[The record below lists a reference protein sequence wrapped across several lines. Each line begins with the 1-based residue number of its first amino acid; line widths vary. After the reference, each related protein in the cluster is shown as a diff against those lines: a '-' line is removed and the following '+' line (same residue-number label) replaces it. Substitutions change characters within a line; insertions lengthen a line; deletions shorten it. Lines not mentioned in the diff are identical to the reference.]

1 MKLLLVQADSYLTN
15 ETKEKI
21 KKDVTNAFRQG
32 FLVYDKGLH
41 VQVVEL
47 DDNATT
53 EPLFVMI
60 KSLQLYIFLMR
71 AFNHEESFKTLQRT
85 RMS

>member
-53 EPLFVMI
+53 EPLFCDDQKFTTI
-60 KSLQLYIFLMR
+60 
-71 AFNHEESFKTLQRT
+71 HEGIQS
-85 RMS
+85 

>member
-15 ETKEKI
+15 EAKEKL
-21 KKDVTNAFRQG
+21 KKDVTYAFRQG

-47 DDNATT
+47 GDTAAETLYCNDQKFTT
-53 EPLFVMI
+53 IHFP
-60 KSLQLYIFLMR
+60 
-71 AFNHEESFKTLQRT
+71 HEGIQS
-85 RMS
+85 